1 MKYAIVTGVSKG
13 LGASIATYL
22 LESGI
27 HVFGLSRSGNDG
39 LYVTASENNMQYEHL
54 SCDLSSKESLIETV
68 QMIQEQLK
76 KRAVDKLYVVN
87 NAGVVE
93 PIQRATEIELE
104 DWYEHYQ
111 VNVFS
116 PIYILSTLI
125 KDAEDVE
132 VYGVNITSGAAER
145 ATYGWSAYGSS
156 KASLNMF
163 TKTLALELDHT
174 DNKHKVFAFS
184 PGIMDTDMQ
193 AQIRKQDE
201 DAFRDVDTFRKYKET
216 ESLSTTHQVASILV
230 DILTD
235 EVGIENGKIYSVRDY
250 L

>member
-13 LGASIATYL
+13 LGASIAAYL
-22 LESGI
+22 LESGV
-27 HVFGLSRSGNDG
+27 HVFGISRTGNDG

-54 SCDLSSKESLIETV
+54 SCDLSSQESLVETV

-76 KRAVDKLYVVN
+76 KREVDKLYVVN

-93 PIQRATEIELE
+93 PIQRATETELD
-104 DWYEHYQ
+104 DWYQHYQ

-116 PIYILSTLI
+116 PIYMLNTLI
-125 KDAEDVE
+125 KNAGNME
-132 VYGVNITSGAAER
+132 VYGANITSGAAEKP
-145 ATYGWSAYGSS
+145 TYGWSVYGSS
-156 KASLNMF
+156 KASLNMY
-163 TKTLALELDHT
+163 TKTLALELNHIGST
-174 DNKHKVFAFS
+174 DKVFAFS

-201 DAFRDVDTFRKYKET
+201 DTFRDVDTFRKYKET
-216 ESLSTTHQVASILV
+216 EALSTTNVVASILV
-230 DILTD
+230 DILTN
-235 EVGIENGKIYSVRDY
+235 EVEIENGKIYSVKDY

>member
-1 MKYAIVTGVSKG
+1 
-13 LGASIATYL
+13 
-22 LESGI
+22 
-27 HVFGLSRSGNDG
+27 
-39 LYVTASENNMQYEHL
+39 
-54 SCDLSSKESLIETV
+54 
-68 QMIQEQLK
+68 MIK
-76 KRAVDKLYVVN
+76 SAVDILYVVD
-87 NAGVVE
+87 NARVVE
-93 PIQRATEIELE
+93 SIQRKTEIELAHWFE
-104 DWYEHYQ
+104 PYQ

-116 PIYILSTLI
+116 PIYILRTLI

-174 DNKHKVFAFS
+174 DDKHKVFAFS

-201 DAFRDVDTFRKYKET
+201 DAYRDVDTFRKYKET
-216 ESLSTTHQVASILV
+216 E
-230 DILTD
+230 
-235 EVGIENGKIYSVRDY
+235 
-250 L
+250 

>member
-13 LGASIATYL
+13 LGASIAAYL
-22 LESGI
+22 LEAGV

-54 SCDLSSKESLIETV
+54 SCDLSSKESLVETV
-68 QMIQEQLK
+68 NMIQEQLQ
-76 KRAVDKLYVVN
+76 KRDVGELYVVN

-93 PIQRATEIELE
+93 PIKQATDIELE
-104 DWYEHYQ
+104 DWYHHYQ

-116 PIYILSTLI
+116 PIYIVSTLLKNAGDI
-125 KDAEDVE
+125 DVF
-132 VYGVNITSGAAER
+132 GVNITSGAAEK
-145 ATYGWSAYGSS
+145 ATYGWSAYGSA

-163 TKTLALELDHT
+163 TKTLALELEHT
-174 DNKHKVFAFS
+174 NSNNKVFAFS

-193 AQIRKQDE
+193 VQIRNQDK
-201 DAFRDVDTFRKYKET
+201 DTFRDVDTFRKYKE
-216 ESLSTTHQVASILV
+216 SDALSTTRQVASILV

-235 EVGIENGKIYSVRDY
+235 EVNIESGKIYSVRDY